1 MNKVKVAAYPTIPI
15 IFVASVN
22 EKRTP
27 LHDTMGL
34 AVTDLKEEVRSETTV
49 EVRPKKEGTS
59 FILEGKPLDDEKRM
73 IDIINVFDEFRQL
86 AEKNVGIRIESNNYN
101 IFSGSSD
108 SGAAALVFALN
119 ELFATDFS
127 KEKLAELG
135 NKISESAIRSIYGGL
150 NKYVVS
156 RGKPYGLQLA
166 SEKDLKE
173 IRIFAFCF
181 DYKTRISAEEIFN
194 ICRTSPYWEMRL
206 KRVPLWAKS
215 IEEGLK
221 SKDWKRVFSNAE
233 ENCANAHYLIES
245 SGRRCRRKEMMD
257 VCIDVE
263 EIRASGLP
271 AYWTAGGGRVIN
283 VFSWGE
289 DSKKV
294 LEELERRGHV
304 PIEYKVASG
313 PKIIYKE

>member
-1 MNKVKVAAYPTIPI
+1 
-15 IFVASVN
+15 
-22 EKRTP
+22 
-27 LHDTMGL
+27 MGL
-34 AVTDLKEEVRSETTV
+34 AVTDLKEEVRSETTI
-49 EVRPKKEGTS
+49 EVSPEKGGAS
-59 FILEGKPLDDEKRM
+59 FLLEGKPLDDEKRM
-73 IDIINVFDEFRQL
+73 ADITKVFEQFKRAAKKDTGL
-86 AEKNVGIRIESNNYN
+86 KIESINYN

-119 ELFATDFS
+119 ELFAS
-127 KEKLAELG
+127 NLPKEKLAELG
-135 NKISESAIRSIYGGL
+135 NTISESAMRSLYGGL

-156 RGKPYGLQLA
+156 EGKPYGLQLA
-166 SEKDLKE
+166 SEEDLRE

-181 DYKTRISAEEIFN
+181 EYKARVSAEEIFN
-194 ICRTSPYWEMRL
+194 ICKASPYWEIRL
-206 KRVPLWAKS
+206 KRVPFWVKN

-221 SKDWKRVFSNAE
+221 NKDWQRVFSNAE
-233 ENCANAHYLIES
+233 ENCTNAHYLIENG
-245 SGRRCRRKEMMD
+245 GRRCRKKEMMD

-263 EIRASGLP
+263 EIRASGLS

-294 LEELERRGHV
+294 LEELERRGHT

-313 PKIIYKE
+313 PKIIFKE